1 MDVKIDKIK
10 ELLKKRKKKYPN
22 ITDVWLKYIEKKI
35 EFLKED
41 LNKAEKIFENI
52 ENNSQEDLP
61 MHSIALLY
69 LLNQEAYSDQI

>member
-52 ENNSQEDLP
+52 ENNSQEDLS